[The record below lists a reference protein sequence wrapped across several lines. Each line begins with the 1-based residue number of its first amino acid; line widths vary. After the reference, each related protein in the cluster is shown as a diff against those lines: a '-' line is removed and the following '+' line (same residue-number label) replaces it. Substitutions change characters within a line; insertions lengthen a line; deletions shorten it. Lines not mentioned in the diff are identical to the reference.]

1 MWLSRARLGEGMI
14 ETRQDTDLPETADG
28 ASDLPAGVDDHRDAL
43 RHAVQLRVDYK
54 RMNTF
59 FADYA
64 KNISKGGTFIRT
76 SKPLEVGTEFVFVLS
91 IPEQAT
97 QLELRGEVIWTVVG
111 DQATDDRPAGM
122 GIRFRFDDDEERQG
136 LENFVEALMADKLGS
151 HVTAKLLGKS

>member
-1 MWLSRARLGEGMI
+1 MI

-76 SKPLEVGTEFVFVLS
+76 SKPLDVGTEFVFVLS
-91 IPEQAT
+91 IPGQPD
-97 QLELRGEVIWTVVG
+97 QLQLHGEVMWTVA
-111 DQATDDRPAGM
+111 DERAT
-122 GIRFRFDDDEERQG
+122 EEQ
-136 LENFVEALMADKLGS
+136 
-151 HVTAKLLGKS
+151 